1 MWSGLTVV
9 TCGGPHCLR
18 RVQWLVSLNLVR
30 QGHSLGGVSF
40 NLVRQGH
47 SLGRVS
53 VTLQG
58 GEHHPLDRRDKPRRK
73 EQPMVDER
81 EVDLSG
87 IPPRPTA
94 MTPEDVDAIWT
105 AGTKETT
112 LDPAERAWLEAP
124 GKARQRT
131 ALLVGL
137 AVVAVI
143 VSWLVY
149 RRFQR

>member
-1 MWSGLTVV
+1 
-9 TCGGPHCLR
+9 
-18 RVQWLVSLNLVR
+18 
-30 QGHSLGGVSF
+30 
-40 NLVRQGH
+40 
-47 SLGRVS
+47 
-53 VTLQG
+53 
-58 GEHHPLDRRDKPRRK
+58 
-73 EQPMVDER
+73 MVDGR

-94 MTPEDVDAIWT
+94 MTQEDVDA
-105 AGTKETT
+105 AMEAT
-112 LDPAERAWLEAP
+112 LDPAERAWLRGT
-124 GKARQRT
+124 GKGRQRT